1 MQSKKK
7 KVTVPEELQQAPNA
21 IRYTT
26 FIRSL
31 TLPWKEQS
39 LVEDRYLASNNT
51 LTKSPLVFCWASNQK
66 APAAKSITLLYTHN
80 KCTHLHHH
88 WEDQKKKPTWRSH
101 QIPTAYQLKKK
112 SSSLCHRETGCD
124 PFAGA
129 HHSKTQEQNREEN
142 AVPTPQPTQ
151 ERWKRRKKNE
161 VFVVCRES

>member
-51 LTKSPLVFCWASNQK
+51 LTKSPLVFC
-66 APAAKSITLLYTHN
+66 
-80 KCTHLHHH
+80 
-88 WEDQKKKPTWRSH
+88 
-101 QIPTAYQLKKK
+101 
-112 SSSLCHRETGCD
+112 
-124 PFAGA
+124 
-129 HHSKTQEQNREEN
+129 
-142 AVPTPQPTQ
+142 
-151 ERWKRRKKNE
+151 
-161 VFVVCRES
+161 